1 MANITSV
8 KGYITILAKKK
19 EDVIKFI
26 YLVNK
31 HLSDGEYYTYIQNFA
46 KMDIK
51 EISDNFYKEIG
62 RDYKLSIDLGQY
74 KDFIPYTVLFYGAG
88 RWAYYNNVEDLKS
101 LMEESI
107 SRTNDKGS
115 LKMLKD
121 IIKAGIKL
129 IFDYIEEDAGT
140 LCIEECVDIIDFG
153 KNEKCSEISI
163 KHHDWT
169 IENLKN
175 LCGYDECFTLKKDDL
190 LNLIKDYIN
199 NHRFNKETLNN
210 CENFDNLINNWDHHY
225 SQMFSK
231 FINKFDTDEV
241 FFDFD
246 IDAIE
251 PDEECNINFREELEN
266 YISSLL

>member
-8 KGYITILAKKK
+8 TGHITILAKKK
-19 EDVIKFI
+19 EDAIKFI

-31 HLSDGEYYTYIQNFA
+31 HLSDGEYYTLIQNFA

-51 EISDNFYKEIG
+51 EISDNFYKEIEMN
-62 RDYKLSIDLGQY
+62 YKQCIDLGQY

-88 RWAYYNNVEDLKS
+88 RWTYYNNVEDLKF

-107 SRTNDKGS
+107 SRTNDKDS
-115 LKMLKD
+115 LKILKD

-140 LCIEECVDIIDFG
+140 LCIEECVDIIDFD
-153 KNEKCSEISI
+153 KNESSEISV
-163 KHHDWT
+163 KRYDWT
-169 IENLKN
+169 VENLTK
-175 LCGYDECFTLKKDDL
+175 LCGYDGCFTLNKDDL
-190 LNLIKDYIN
+190 LNLVKDHIN

-246 IDAIE
+246 IDTIE